1 MVEKVI
7 STIIQFLEYPLLVST
22 FDGVSKQ
29 VLVTILFF
37 SDFIFKYHFNWIRS
51 INNVFFVI

>member
-37 SDFIFKYHFNWIRS
+37 SDFIFRYHFYGLEVLTMYFS
-51 INNVFFVI
+51 